1 MTDTPKDDRD
11 IEARKY
17 RKKPVLIEAIQLTS
31 DVAQFWRVYEFM
43 RSDVQEWDDEPF
55 RIRIRTLE
63 GEMWATEGDW
73 VIKGVQGEFYPCKP
87 DIFAQ
92 TYESA
97 ARPAPEALPVPAP
110 TSAEVDFIE
119 RVAKQ
124 KPEKPDYW
132 STCGQCEHN
141 IWDAEELVEARAKVA
156 APEALGAAGVTVAE
170 LIDAL
175 ETASEAMDYLGDVL
189 NGMDAV
195 TEEDEQKTE
204 PAFEKV
210 RAILTK
216 SKGEQS

>member
-97 ARPAPEALPVPAP
+97 ARPAPEAL
-110 TSAEVDFIE
+110 
-119 RVAKQ
+119 
-124 KPEKPDYW
+124 
-132 STCGQCEHN
+132 
-141 IWDAEELVEARAKVA
+141 
-156 APEALGAAGVTVAE
+156 GAAGVTVAE